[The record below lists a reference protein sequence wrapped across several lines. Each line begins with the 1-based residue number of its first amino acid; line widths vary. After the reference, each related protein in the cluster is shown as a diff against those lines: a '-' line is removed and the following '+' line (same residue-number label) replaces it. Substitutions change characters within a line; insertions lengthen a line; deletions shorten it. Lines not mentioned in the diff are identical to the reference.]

1 MPKHLGKILA
11 VHPSAELYGADRIL
25 AECLVCFLDWDLT
38 LVVPT
43 DGPLIPYLRG
53 RFPTLEIVIDPTLPI
68 IARKFSTI
76 PGTIRFLKNWIRFA
90 LWLKQKNGR
99 SPLKLLYVSTMQTFS
114 ASLIARLLR
123 IPCVVHVHE
132 ILEQPRAVFEITT
145 SVVALCANR
154 VICVS
159 SAVRRNLLRNSRA
172 AARSGKFIVVHN
184 GIREIEQPR
193 APRETVQD
201 NGRIVF
207 SLFGRIKPEKGQWLL
222 VEALAHL
229 TQEELSEIEVKI
241 VGGVVRGK
249 EHLVGELN
257 ETIERAGLKGTVSV
271 LPFTKDIS
279 TLLRMSDVCL
289 IPSIMEDPFP
299 TTVLEAMAAGKP
311 VIATTVG
318 GIPEMIT
325 HGTDGL
331 LCAPGS
337 PEELASCIR
346 LVLNRPSLVS
356 KLGANARCRFE
367 ESFTIEQFTRRFRV
381 AVLGGC
387 DEATGATF

>member
-1 MPKHLGKILA
+1 MNKPSGHILA

-25 AECLVCFLDWDLT
+25 AECLACLSDWDIT
-38 LVVPT
+38 LIVPR
-43 DGPLIPYLRG
+43 DGPLIPYLRE
-53 RFPTLEIVIDPTLPI
+53 RFPALEIVIDPTLPV

-90 LWLKQKNGR
+90 WWLKQKNGG
-99 SPLKLLYVSTMQTFS
+99 SPLQLLYVSTMQTFS
-114 ASLIARLLR
+114 VSVIARLLR

-132 ILEQPRAVFEITT
+132 ILERPRAVFEITT

-172 AARSGKFIVVHN
+172 AARPEQFIVVHN
-184 GIREIEQPR
+184 GIREIAHPP
-193 APRETVQD
+193 ASGETVQD
-201 NGRIVF
+201 HGRIVF
-207 SLFGRIKPEKGQWLL
+207 SLFGRIKPEKGQWFL
-222 VEALAHL
+222 VEALAQL
-229 TQEELSEIEVKI
+229 TQEELSRIEVNI
-241 VGGVVRGK
+241 VGGVVSGK
-249 EHLVGELN
+249 EHLVGELSDK
-257 ETIERAGLKGTVSV
+257 IERAGLKGLVSV
-271 LPFTKDIS
+271 LPFTQDIS
-279 TLLRMSDVCL
+279 ALLRMSDVCL

-331 LCAPGS
+331 LCSPRS
-337 PEELASCIR
+337 PEELASCVR
-346 LVLNRPSLVS
+346 LVLNRPDMVRI
-356 KLGANARCRFE
+356 LGANARCRFE

-387 DEATGATF
+387 DGATRATP